1 VLPQKAGA
9 IPHLALSVQSP
20 SAIFQAAGDNHRGHG
35 IYTPG
40 VDDEICP
47 TISMQTEIDWLI
59 YNKPL
64 TYARLVFSGE
74 LEQYARDMAGTHG
87 LKD

>member
-1 VLPQKAGA
+1 MKLIHCEFNIDTA
-9 IPHLALSVQSP
+9 SVELRFDDRTEIS
-20 SAIFQAAGDNHRGHG
+20 

-47 TISMQTEIDWLI
+47 TVPVQTEIDWQI
-59 YNKPL
+59 YNEPL
-64 TYARLVFSGE
+64 TYARLVLSGE

>member
-1 VLPQKAGA
+1 MNTSCEFNIDTA
-9 IPHLALSVQSP
+9 SVELRFSDGTE
-20 SAIFQAAGDNHRGHG
+20 IG

-47 TISMQTEIDWLI
+47 TIPMQTEIDWLI
-59 YNKPL
+59 YNEPL
-64 TYARLVFSGE
+64 IYARLVLSGE

-87 LKD
+87 MTD

>member
-1 VLPQKAGA
+1 MKLIHCEFNIDTA
-9 IPHLALSVQSP
+9 SVELRFDDRTEIS
-20 SAIFQAAGDNHRGHG
+20 

-47 TISMQTEIDWLI
+47 TIPMQTEIDWLI
-59 YNKPL
+59 YNEPL

-74 LEQYARDMAGTHG
+74 LAQYARDMAGTHG
-87 LKD
+87 ITD

>member
-1 VLPQKAGA
+1 MNTSCEFNIDTA
-9 IPHLALSVQSP
+9 SVELRFADGTEIS
-20 SAIFQAAGDNHRGHG
+20 

-47 TISMQTEIDWLI
+47 TVPMQTEIDWPI

-74 LEQYARDMAGTHG
+74 LAQYARDMAGTHG
-87 LKD
+87 ITD

>member
-1 VLPQKAGA
+1 MKKL
-9 IPHLALSVQSP
+9 LSCRFNINTASVEIRYTDGSQ
-20 SAIFQAAGDNHRGHG
+20 II

-47 TISMQTEIDWLI
+47 TVPMQTEIDWLI
-59 YNKPL
+59 YNKPA
-64 TYARLVFSGE
+64 TYVNLVFSGE

-87 LKD
+87 LTD

>member
-1 VLPQKAGA
+1 MKLIHCEFNINTA
-9 IPHLALSVQSP
+9 SVELRFADGTEIS
-20 SAIFQAAGDNHRGHG
+20 

-47 TISMQTEIDWLI
+47 TIPMQTEIDWLI
-59 YNKPL
+59 YNEPL

-74 LEQYARDMAGTHG
+74 LAQYARDMAGTHG

>member
-1 VLPQKAGA
+1 MAKKESQEIKPKKGLPRLIELAMTQKA
-9 IPHLALSVQSP
+9 S
-20 SAIFQAAGDNHRGHG
+20 

-47 TISMQTEIDWLI
+47 TVPMQTEIDWLI
-59 YNKPL
+59 YNEPL

-87 LKD
+87 MID

>member
-1 VLPQKAGA
+1 MKLIHCKFNIDTA
-9 IPHLALSVQSP
+9 SVELRFADGTEIS
-20 SAIFQAAGDNHRGHG
+20 

-47 TISMQTEIDWLI
+47 TVPMQTEIDWLI
-59 YNKPL
+59 YNEPL
-64 TYARLVFSGE
+64 IYARLVLSGE

-87 LKD
+87 MID

>member
-1 VLPQKAGA
+1 MN
-9 IPHLALSVQSP
+9 IPCEFNIDTASVELRFADGTEIS
-20 SAIFQAAGDNHRGHG
+20 

-47 TISMQTEIDWLI
+47 TIPMQTEIDWLI
-59 YNKPL
+59 YNEPL

-74 LEQYARDMAGTHG
+74 LAQYARDMAGTHG
-87 LKD
+87 ITD

>member
-1 VLPQKAGA
+1 MKLIHCEFNIDTA
-9 IPHLALSVQSP
+9 SVELRFDDRTEIS
-20 SAIFQAAGDNHRGHG
+20 

-47 TISMQTEIDWLI
+47 TIPMQTEIDWLI
-59 YNKPL
+59 YNEPL
-64 TYARLVFSGE
+64 TYARLVLSGE

>member
-1 VLPQKAGA
+1 MNLFLVYLTGNGA
-9 IPHLALSVQSP
+9 IS
-20 SAIFQAAGDNHRGHG
+20 

-40 VDDEICP
+40 MDDEICP

>member
-1 VLPQKAGA
+1 MKLIHCAFNIDTASVELRFDDGTA
-9 IPHLALSVQSP
+9 I
-20 SAIFQAAGDNHRGHG
+20 G

-47 TISMQTEIDWLI
+47 TVPMQTEIDWLV

-64 TYARLVFSGE
+64 TYAGLVFSGK
-74 LEQYARDMAGTHG
+74 LEQYARDIAGTHG
-87 LKD
+87 IVD